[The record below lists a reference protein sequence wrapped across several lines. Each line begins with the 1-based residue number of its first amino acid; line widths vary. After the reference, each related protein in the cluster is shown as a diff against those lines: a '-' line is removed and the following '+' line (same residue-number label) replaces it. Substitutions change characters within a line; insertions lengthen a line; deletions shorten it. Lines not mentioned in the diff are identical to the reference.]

1 MGANPAAHV
10 SIYEDIE
17 RHTDE
22 EVAKTRDETASKS
35 VGLERPGTA
44 PTHTHTQSP
53 PSSQP
58 CQHPGLDFQ
67 PPEPGDS
74 TFLS

>member
-35 VGLERPGTA
+35 VGPERPP
-44 PTHTHTQSP
+44 PTHTHTE
-53 PSSQP
+53 PSEQP
-58 CQHPGLDFQ
+58 ALPT
-67 PPEPGDS
+67 PWS
-74 TFLS
+74 